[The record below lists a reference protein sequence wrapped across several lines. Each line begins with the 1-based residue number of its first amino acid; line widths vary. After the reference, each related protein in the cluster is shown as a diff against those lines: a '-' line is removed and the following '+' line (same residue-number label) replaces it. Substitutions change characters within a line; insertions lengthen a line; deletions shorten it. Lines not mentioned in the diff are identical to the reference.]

1 MVLSQAGIVDANV
14 KLESAP
20 ERPSGPEKQSNMAEF
35 VIKLAD
41 ERGRLHQQVEHGY
54 SEAEVR
60 DRFAQ
65 QGYLVYWV
73 KPQGLLSG
81 GFRFRR
87 RRSLK
92 QSSFLVYN
100 QQFLTLIRAGLPIL
114 NSLELLI
121 KRQKDGF
128 LRQIL
133 ENVRD
138 RVRGGEAL
146 SDAFAAQ
153 GVVPKIYT
161 TTLMAGEKSG
171 NMDEVLTRYINLQ
184 RLALSFRKKLVV
196 SLIYPTLLISV
207 VLIMVT
213 FLFTYVVPKFAELF
227 NSLDAQ
233 LPAIT
238 VFMLAV
244 GQNSQKYAPFVFLGL
259 VAAGFLLWRWKN
271 TDSGGDRIDRVIL
284 GTPLLGDIRLKQQ
297 VAAFSRMLATLL
309 QGGLPLVPSMETAG
323 SSMTSRR
330 ILKGVMRA
338 SVRVREGQGLANSL
352 EEQEIFPGLAVEMIE
367 VGESTGA
374 LPAMLNSVAEFYE
387 EDVQTALGAS
397 MALIEPLILI
407 VMAVF
412 VGAVLISLYLPIF
425 TLGVH

>member
-1 MVLSQAGIVDANV
+1 
-14 KLESAP
+14 
-20 ERPSGPEKQSNMAEF
+20 MAEF
-35 VIKLAD
+35 VIKVAD
-41 ERGRLHQQVEHGY
+41 ERGHLHQQVEQGY
-54 SEAEVR
+54 SVDEVR
-60 DRFAQ
+60 DRYAA

-81 GFRFRR
+81 GLSGGRR
-87 RRSLK
+87 RKLK
-92 QSSFLVYN
+92 QASFLVFN
-100 QQFLTLIRAGLPIL
+100 QQFLTLIKAGLPIL
-114 NSLELLI
+114 NSLDLLI
-121 KRQKDGF
+121 KRQRDVR
-128 LRQIL
+128 LRGIL
-133 ENVRD
+133 ENVRE
-138 RVRGGEAL
+138 RVKGGELL

-153 GVVPKIYT
+153 GIVPKIYT

-171 NMDEVLTRYINLQ
+171 NIDEVLTRYIGFQ
-184 RLALSFRKKLVV
+184 RLAMTFRKKLFV

-213 FLFTYVVPKFAELF
+213 FLFTYVVPKFADLF
-227 NSLDAQ
+227 NSLDAK

-244 GQNSQKYAPFVFLGL
+244 GQDTQKYAPYFFVGLAAAIFVF
-259 VAAGFLLWRWKN
+259 WRWKD
-271 TDSGGDRIDRVIL
+271 TDGGADRIDRVIL
-284 GTPLLGDIRLKQQ
+284 SLPLLGDIRLKHQ
-297 VAAFSRMLATLL
+297 VASFSRMLSTLL
-309 QGGLPLVPSMETAG
+309 QGGLPLVPAMETAG
-323 SSMTSRR
+323 ASMTSRR

-338 SVRVREGQGLANSL
+338 GVRVREGQGLASSL
-352 EEQEIFPGLAVEMIE
+352 EEQKIFPELSVEMIE

-407 VMAVF
+407 VMAIF
-412 VGAVLISLYLPIF
+412 VGGVLISLYLPIF